1 MKKNRK
7 LIAASLLIVALIVM
21 GAVSVFSQTDE
32 RGKRHRAYAGLS
44 DQLTEEQKELL
55 SQKMQELKDSGATRE
70 EMREA
75 IRQLLEEWGIDTE
88 NCGMMNPKGR

>member
-1 MKKNRK
+1 MEKNRN

-32 RGKRHRAYAGLS
+32 RGKGHRVYAGCS
-44 DQLTEEQKELL
+44 DQLTEEQRELL
-55 SQKMQELKDSGATRE
+55 SQKMQELRDSGATRE

-75 IRQLLEEWGIDTE
+75 MQQLLDEWGIDTE
-88 NCGMMNPKGR
+88 NCGMMRTKGR